1 MINQIIK
8 EINKTTKDVYKLD
21 ILMGHIINTYLI
33 DKWAFT
39 IRTYFN
45 LSDEINQYLDIN
57 TKHNVNVNFI
67 INDSETL
74 SQMINEFKEDIYDLF
89 NPNLI
94 LLIDGMTNDQLIE
107 LSSVQK
113 EVKNKYLSFNMYSH
127 NILSDISRIKQYL
140 SMLKEE
146 LNKLSDNNSI
156 YYCNLIDK
164 LYEVNEYNIDMYM
177 NLYQLF
183 NKTNKLFKENI
194 KLNHI
199 YKEIRFNMIMILA
212 GDKNV

>member
-21 ILMGHIINTYLI
+21 ILMDHIINTYLI

-57 TKHNVNVNFI
+57 TKDNVNVNFI
-67 INDSETL
+67 INDNETL

-94 LLIDGMTNDQLIE
+94 LLIDGMTNEQLIE

-127 NILSDISRIKQYL
+127 NILNDISRIKQYL

>member
-21 ILMGHIINTYLI
+21 ILMDHIINTYLI

-39 IRTYFN
+39 LRTYFN

-57 TKHNVNVNFI
+57 TKHNVNINFI

-127 NILSDISRIKQYL
+127 NILSDISRIKQNL

-146 LNKLSDNNSI
+146 LNKLNDANSL
-156 YYCNLIDK
+156 YYCNLINK
-164 LYEVNEYNIDMYM
+164 LDEINEYNIDMYM

>member
-21 ILMGHIINTYLI
+21 ILMDHIINTYLI

-57 TKHNVNVNFI
+57 TKDNVNVNFI
-67 INDSETL
+67 INDNETL

-94 LLIDGMTNDQLIE
+94 LLIDGMTNEQLIE

-127 NILSDISRIKQYL
+127 NILNDISTIKEYL